1 MARYEIT
8 SPDGARYEINAPDDA
23 TEDDVIAYAQSQFS
37 AKAPEPVAQETE
49 APTPE
54 KDQSFTDSMLLG
66 LKKRGAGLIELGLN
80 TAENFG
86 ANVADAKQAL
96 ADVQQDY
103 AEEGTGTGFKG
114 LAGEILGDPLTYIP
128 GLGAGKGAATLGK
141 VGLGTGLLA
150 GVTTGT
156 GDAESSLKDN
166 AVNAGI
172 QGALGALIGG
182 ALGKIGS
189 TTKSLSTGVKSRGIE
204 ELEAA
209 GKEIKAASNAA
220 YAEMR
225 NIGAVVKPSSAKT
238 MFGNIGNAL
247 GNTSKLNQRLH
258 GDTISVLKDMK
269 AAVKRQSG
277 LGLEDID
284 QFRQQLND
292 VVSRNTDLKGKMNGD
307 AFKAN
312 KVIHELDAFVEKIGQ
327 SDLVNGTPDA
337 MKALNLGRSEWARY
351 VKHSK
356 ITNILKKADGDPNRI
371 KAGIKQFINNDKNLR
386 GFSKQEVAAL
396 KIASRQSAGEG
407 ALKALGKFGFDFG
420 NSTTFGNTALPAGAI
435 ALGNP
440 ALAVAGT
447 VARQGQK
454 YLARSAGE
462 NVVRAIEGSL
472 PQAQNTALKAIAGE
486 GVGAAISGMGNS
498 VAGALESRPIQAVTQ
513 PMSATMT
520 LPQDE
525 LPALPDDIRQDE
537 GLRHQSYDD
546 TTGNRTV
553 GYGFNMDSGIGRK
566 VWKRAGIDVPF
577 DDVYAGKAVISD
589 AQAEALGRASFAI
602 AVDDATDVFSNFLKL
617 SDSRKEALLNLS
629 YQLGKPRLSKMDGF
643 IAAANKGDWTQSIR
657 ELGKTKYYAQNPNR
671 ARAVMRKL
679 LQG

>member
-37 AKAPEPVAQETE
+37 AKAPEPVAETL
-49 APTPE
+49 ATPAPE
-54 KDQSFTDSMLLG
+54 KDQSFTDSVLLG

-86 ANVADAKQAL
+86 ADVGNAKQAL
-96 ADVQQDY
+96 ADVQQNY
-103 AEEGTGTGFKG
+103 AEQGTGTGIKG

-128 GLGAGKGAATLGK
+128 GVGATKGAATLGK

-156 GDAESSLKDN
+156 GDAESTLKDN
-166 AVNAGI
+166 AINAGT
-172 QGALGALIGG
+172 QGALGVLIGG

-189 TTKSLSTGVKSRGIE
+189 TTKSVSTGVKARGIE

-209 GKEIKAASNAA
+209 GKEIRKASNAA
-220 YAEMR
+220 YKEMR

-292 VVSRNTDLKGKMNGD
+292 VVSRNTDIKGKMNGD

-351 VKHSK
+351 SKHAR

-386 GFSKQEVAAL
+386 GFTKQEVAAL

-462 NVVRAIEGSL
+462 NVIRAIEGSL
-472 PQAQNTALKAIAGE
+472 PQAQNTVLKAIAGE

-498 VAGALESRPIQAVTQ
+498 VAGALESRPLQAVTQ
-513 PMSATMT
+513 PMSTTMT

-525 LPALPDDIRQDE
+525 LSGLPHDIRQDE

-546 TTGNRTV
+546 TTGHRTV

-566 VWKRAGIDVPF
+566 VWKRAGINVPF
-577 DDVYAGKAVISD
+577 DDVYEGKAAITD
-589 AQAEALGRASFAI
+589 AHAEALGRESFKI
-602 AVDDATDVFSNFLKL
+602 AVDDAVDLYSNFPKL
-617 SDSRKEALLNLS
+617 SDSRKEALFNLS
-629 YQLGKPRLSKMDGF
+629 YQMGKTNLSKF
-643 IAAANKGDWTQSIR
+643 KEFNAAVNKGNWTDAVR
-657 ELGKTKYYAQNPNR
+657 YLMKTKAAQQAPQRFRDN
-671 ARAVMRKL
+671 ARKL
-679 LQG
+679 LRG